1 MRHRQPVQIQSFR
14 VNSEFRSSFLKMIVF
29 HMARWKVGDQIIIAQ
44 SGARPVLLPASA
56 PRGPSICHYD
66 LEIGLVASSSPAHVS
81 PVAGIFH
88 SNYSGSLAPRNHLVI
103 LGWAAVVDQLTG
115 AWRFQPQLELA
126 RFAEL
131 FRPLAGCLEKRVQ
144 IVASQGN
151 GRTRKYRR
159 LVGSS
164 TTCGSHS
171 RRSCAMRC
179 GALFRQE
186 EGESHVHAHRKAG
199 SSRIPFP
206 LEISALPPDELDK
219 YPFESRP
226 PLNHHHR
233 RRPHPLVR
241 QDDDRPLF
249 ERLLL

>member
-1 MRHRQPVQIQSFR
+1 MRARSCSAKQGISVKLVLSQRIGQWRRLVRHRQPMQIQSLR
-14 VNSEFRSSFLKMIVF
+14 VNSELRSSFLKMIVF

-44 SGARPVLLPASA
+44 SGARPVLVPASA

-88 SNYSGSLAPRNHLVI
+88 SNYSGSLDPRNHLVI
-103 LGWAAVVDQLTG
+103 LGWAAVVDQPTG

-151 GRTRKYRR
+151 G
-159 LVGSS
+159 GNES
-164 TTCGSHS
+164 TGGWS
-171 RRSCAMRC
+171 
-179 GALFRQE
+179 
-186 EGESHVHAHRKAG
+186 VHQ
-199 SSRIPFP
+199 
-206 LEISALPPDELDK
+206 
-219 YPFESRP
+219 RP
-226 PLNHHHR
+226 AAAIHAAPA
-233 RRPHPLVR
+233 P
-241 QDDDRPLF
+241 
-249 ERLLL
+249 